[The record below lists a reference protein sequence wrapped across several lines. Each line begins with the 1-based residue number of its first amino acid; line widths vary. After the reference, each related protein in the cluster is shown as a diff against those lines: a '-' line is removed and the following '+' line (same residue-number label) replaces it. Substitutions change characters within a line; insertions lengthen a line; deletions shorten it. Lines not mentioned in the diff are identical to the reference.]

1 MNVLRLPGR
10 LLSLW
15 GEPSDEEHLH
25 PGGALV
31 AAGRQR
37 VRCDACPFLAEVL
50 GRVCRTLRL
59 EGSSPGGGWRRR
71 SPAGRDFCPLRCSGK
86 GFTRSHAERLRRRR
100 RVRQDGRLQQQG
112 RHHERQRRL
121 GEPCMLRGV
130 QHDRTS
136 AFDARTSTSST
147 TCGCATLRR
156 QSASQRMSPLVAERL
171 NGRCIAS
178 TRCPSRPVGHG
189 SSREDHAAETPF
201 AERLQNPGPFHPGGH
216 PGGHGPRGSPAPPR
230 RQVRAPSPWRTMTRA
245 GASGARERQGRRG
258 NAQQSVETLVTGA
271 WRLGHP
277 Q

>member
-1 MNVLRLPGR
+1 
-10 LLSLW
+10 
-15 GEPSDEEHLH
+15 
-25 PGGALV
+25 
-31 AAGRQR
+31 
-37 VRCDACPFLAEVL
+37 
-50 GRVCRTLRL
+50 
-59 EGSSPGGGWRRR
+59 
-71 SPAGRDFCPLRCSGK
+71 
-86 GFTRSHAERLRRRR
+86 
-100 RVRQDGRLQQQG
+100 
-112 RHHERQRRL
+112 
-121 GEPCMLRGV
+121 MLRGV

-277 Q
+277 PARMLSSTRADATVAMVDPARRKMTTTRRSGRGGGGGGEEGGGGEGGGRGGGLGGSQPSP